1 MVVGISLSEVARW
14 RRSTRAIALLFLVPL
29 LLPSASQASQVE
41 SNSGPLIRGVVTDQ
55 ESGIPLAT
63 VAVSILSED
72 GGVLGMA
79 LTDREGAYLLPAP
92 RPGSYRVRAERVS
105 YQPQERGPFTL
116 QATDTLTVDFQLLP
130 APFLL
135 DSILVSVRR
144 QGRTIGAGEQ
154 LVYGRLL
161 DHESGEPIPQGMVQL
176 MSASQSEA
184 ATTLSNDYGLFWL
197 VSPNA
202 GSYRLRAERI
212 GYRPSEGPEFRLMLG
227 DTLGVDFYL

>member
-1 MVVGISLSEVARW
+1 MVVGVSLGVLARW
-14 RRSTRAIALLFLVPL
+14 GRSTRATALLFLAPL
-29 LLPSASQASQVE
+29 LLPSPSRAFQVE
-41 SNSGPLIRGVVTDQ
+41 SNTGPVIRGVVTDQ

-72 GGVLGMA
+72 GRVLGA
-79 LTDREGAYLLPAP
+79 TLTDREGAYLLTAST
-92 RPGSYRVRAERVS
+92 PGSYGVRAERVS

-116 QATDTLTVDFQLLP
+116 QATDTLTVDFRLSP

-176 MSASQSEA
+176 MSASRSEA
-184 ATTLSNDYGLFWL
+184 ATTLSNDDGLFWL
-197 VSPNA
+197 VSPL
-202 GSYRLRAERI
+202 LRMMVCLFCGE
-212 GYRPSEGPEFRLMLG
+212 
-227 DTLGVDFYL
+227 